1 MATTFMALGQTKSQ
15 TTSMLI
21 TTAELARLIPFDRLD
36 PDRQAELLKHLRV
49 EILLAGTC
57 LFRRG
62 EVCSKVVYL
71 LDGEIELIVN
81 QAHTIIH
88 AATPQARQPIDPHQ
102 PRHFTAIA
110 KTTIA
115 IIQIDR
121 DLLDIFVSWDNRTGY
136 TVKEINEFTSN
147 SDDNDWM
154 TTILQAKIFQ
164 RVPPINIQIM
174 FTKLQPLPVRK
185 GEIIFRQDQDGD
197 YYYLI
202 KSGQCAVLRTS
213 NPEEGLRVIAE
224 LGPGQGFGEEALLS
238 EKPRNATIQMT
249 SDGALLRLSRSDFN
263 DLLKT
268 PVVKTI
274 SYKNAVELVQQG
286 AMWLDVR
293 NDEERNRWAMPE
305 SLHIPLPM
313 LRDCMN
319 ALPNNHPFVV
329 YCDNSQRSA
338 CAAYLLHVF
347 GYEALVLDSGLQN
360 MPADLA

>member
-1 MATTFMALGQTKSQ
+1 MALAQTKSRVANILSAGQ
-15 TTSMLI
+15 I
-21 TTAELARLIPFDRLD
+21 AHFIPFDKLD
-36 PDRQAELLKHLRV
+36 PDRQTELLKHLRV
-49 EILLAGTC
+49 ESLPAGTR
-57 LFRRG
+57 LFSRG
-62 EVCSKVVYL
+62 EISGKVIYL
-71 LDGEIELIVN
+71 LEGEIELIVN
-81 QAHTIIH
+81 QARTIIN
-88 AATPQARQPIDPHQ
+88 AAMPQARQPIDPHQ

-110 KTTIA
+110 KTA
-115 IIQIDR
+115 VHIIKIDR

-147 SDDNDWM
+147 SDGNDWM

-174 FTKLQPLPVRK
+174 FTKLQSLPVRK

-202 KSGQCAVLRTS
+202 KSGQCAVLRTR

-238 EKPRNATIQMT
+238 EKPRNATIQMI

-263 DLLKT
+263 NLLKT

-293 NDEERNRWAMPE
+293 NDEERNSWAMPE

-319 ALPNNHPFVV
+319 ALPNDHPFVI

-360 MPADLA
+360 MPTDPA